1 MNTTYF
7 LNQVM
12 GNLFKTKTTPAL
24 PSAYYI
30 GLSTSEPTIEGLNT
44 GEPSMSGTGYAR
56 VLLGDLSVP
65 AAGTITNTAAVSF
78 PESITDWGTML
89 YYVVYDS
96 ATGGN
101 LLFYGALSISRNV
114 EPNTV
119 ITIKSGELSITL
131 RNPVVA
137 P

>member
-24 PSAYYI
+24 PGAYYI
-30 GLSTSEPTIEGLNT
+30 GLSTSEPTAEGLNT
-44 GEPSMSGTGYAR
+44 GEPSTSGTGYAR
-56 VLLGDLSVP
+56 VLLADLSEP
-65 AAGTITNTAAVSF
+65 EAGAITNTAAVSF
-78 PESITDWGTML
+78 PESITDWGSML
-89 YYVVYDS
+89 YYVVYDA

-101 LLFYGALSISRNV
+101 LLFYGALSISRSV

-119 ITIKSGELSITL
+119 ITIKAGELTITL
-131 RNPVVA
+131 RNPSIT